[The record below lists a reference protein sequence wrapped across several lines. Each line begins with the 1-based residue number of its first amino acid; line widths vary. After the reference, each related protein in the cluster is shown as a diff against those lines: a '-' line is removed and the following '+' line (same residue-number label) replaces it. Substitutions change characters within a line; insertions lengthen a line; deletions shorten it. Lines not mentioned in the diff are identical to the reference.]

1 MSIDIT
7 NNINLDAAG
16 GSLEPAKN
24 TDLADKGPQAGAA
37 DSTLRAEYESFIRKA
52 LELEDTDSKAVDE
65 ARQALESGR
74 LDTPEGAQ
82 SAAENILKSGI

>member
-7 NNINLDAAG
+7 NNITLDAAG

-24 TDLADKGPQAGAA
+24 ADLDKPSQAGAA
-37 DSTLRAEYESFIRKA
+37 DSTLRAEYESFIRRA
-52 LELEDTDSKAVDE
+52 LELEDTDPKAVDE

>member
-7 NNINLDAAG
+7 NNITLDAGG

-24 TDLADKGPQAGAA
+24 ADLDKASQADAA

-52 LELEDTDSKAVDE
+52 LELEDTDAKAVDE
-65 ARQALESGR
+65 TRQALESGR

-82 SAAENILKSGI
+82 SAAENILDLGI

>member
-7 NNINLDAAG
+7 NNITLDAAG

-24 TDLADKGPQAGAA
+24 TDLDKPSQAGAA

-52 LELEDTDSKAVDE
+52 LELEDTDPKAVDE

>member
-7 NNINLDAAG
+7 NNITLDAGG

-24 TDLADKGPQAGAA
+24 ADLDKPSQAGAA
-37 DSTLRAEYESFIRKA
+37 DSTLRAEYESFIRRA
-52 LELEDTDSKAVDE
+52 LELEDGDSKAVDE
-65 ARQALESGR
+65 AQNELESGL

-82 SAAENILKSGI
+82 SAAENILKLGI